1 LAEHTR
7 QNRTA
12 KSEQTVQD
20 TREREISK
28 KRTAWEDN
36 HNKTA
41 RIGLSERYSQNRAVE
56 RNRKNRTGRTG
67 QAKQAEQDRQNRQN
81 RTGKTGRTRQDR

>member
-1 LAEHTR
+1 
-7 QNRTA
+7 
-12 KSEQTVQD
+12 VQD

-28 KRTAWEDN
+28 KKTAWEDN

-41 RIGLSERYSQNRAVE
+41 RIGLSERYSQNSRTGQL
-56 RNRKNRTGRTG
+56 NGTGRTE